1 MFAPQILALQAN
13 KLQGSYPLE
22 WGPDTAFPLLE
33 ELYLQSN
40 LVRIALLCK
49 PFRFHTLS
57 PVAPHVLGLPAMLCC
72 DTQRTCLSE
81 SACAMQLEGS
91 LPRTGPGGAVQFP
104 RTRIIDLSCALP
116 AALPADPLIDLL
128 ACTPKDQLLMDACD
142 VSPAVNALLLI
153 LLLLCPHG
161 PVCMIRWHQPHAD
174 AVVLRAAD
182 NKFRGDLPA
191 EWGEAGN
198 APAMELL

>member
-116 AALPADPLIDLL
+116 VALPANRSSCLHPRGPAAHDCLRCVTSCECFAFAFAFALSAWTSLHDPVASTSCRRCCV
-128 ACTPKDQLLMDACD
+128 ACCRQQ
-142 VSPAVNALLLI
+142 V
-153 LLLLCPHG
+153 
-161 PVCMIRWHQPHAD
+161 
-174 AVVLRAAD
+174 
-182 NKFRGDLPA
+182 
-191 EWGEAGN
+191 
-198 APAMELL
+198 